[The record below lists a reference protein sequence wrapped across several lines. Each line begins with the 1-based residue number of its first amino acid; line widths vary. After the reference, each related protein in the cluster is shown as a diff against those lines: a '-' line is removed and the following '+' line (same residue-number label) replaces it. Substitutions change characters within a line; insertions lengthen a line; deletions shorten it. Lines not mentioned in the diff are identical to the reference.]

1 MNGRQVEERCENETA
16 ARNEE
21 MNEECA
27 VRGGTKKL
35 LSELYEQDRTEFFHF
50 LVPLSSRRNC
60 QSPHKSKNLNNAPRS
75 TSFNNLMHFSFVY
88 WYYCL
93 VNNDG
98 NTLSDKSA
106 ADGPK
111 SAKKLEALSKTSQCK
126 QDGVRRT
133 CGASLSPSAFFHPR
147 PVGSRL
153 PAGTAVRHHLSPLGE
168 HWRVAA
174 AHKPGERGRRAQR
187 TVSMF
192 QRFTN
197 AEVID

>member
-1 MNGRQVEERCENETA
+1 MNGRQVEELCENETA

-21 MNEECA
+21 MNEECG

-35 LSELYEQDRTEFFHF
+35 LSELYEQERTEFFHF
-50 LVPLSSRRNC
+50 LVPLSSSRNC

-75 TSFNNLMHFSFVY
+75 PSFNNLMHFPLSIDIVVSSTTTGKF
-88 WYYCL
+88 
-93 VNNDG
+93 
-98 NTLSDKSA
+98 LSDKSA

-111 SAKKLEALSKTSQCK
+111 SAKKLEALSETSQCK
-126 QDGVRRT
+126 QHRVRRT

-187 TVSMF
+187 TVSPP
-192 QRFTN
+192 
-197 AEVID
+197 IG